1 MTRPSHTARILELLR
16 AGRSPAV
23 IAAELGV
30 TPGHVVEVTRPDGT
44 KCDAFEFDH
53 PDVEFRGGDASA
65 WAIALAKDVI
75 ASRWPECV
83 DTIDWSTADVSKA
96 GDC

>member
-1 MTRPSHTARILELLR
+1 MQATAIITARVR
-16 AGRSPAV
+16 VYHSRYGCDS
-23 IAAELGV
+23 GCC
-30 TPGHVVEVTRPDGT
+30 GHVVEVTRPDGT